1 MITYTYYVAEL
12 VHDKKEEAIS
22 ELPGVSVSKRALIQN
37 LSYKSDLNLHE
48 NEPKGGSYFHR
59 NGFALRLVLIQ
70 RQKATRKC
78 PILIG
83 SLSGLNF
90 VVRATK
96 ADRSPAIFGEFS
108 SLYKINGFHVLD
120 GTFR

>member
-1 MITYTYYVAEL
+1 MITSTYYVAEL
-12 VHDKKEEAIS
+12 VLDKKEEAIS
-22 ELPGVSVSKRALIQN
+22 ELPGVSVSKRALIQS
-37 LSYKSDLNLHE
+37 LSYKSDFNLHE

-70 RQKATRKC
+70 RQKATRKW

-90 VVRATK
+90 AVTTK
-96 ADRSPAIFGEFS
+96 ADRSPTNFGEFS

-120 GTFR
+120 GTSR